1 MWEFT
6 IPNENTELRKRAVR
20 IADAINSIDG
30 ITVSEIAKQL
40 SEEWATEEL
49 VWSKYDTYLYDDCKV
64 LKNLL
69 NIQNEAD
76 LNLADKY
83 KFKNYKP
90 VLHEYLED

>member
-1 MWEFT
+1 M
-6 IPNENTELRKRAVR
+6 
-20 IADAINSIDG
+20 SIYLKLQNNCQKN
-30 ITVSEIAKQL
+30 VQ
-40 SEEWATEEL
+40 TEEL

-69 NIQNEAD
+69 NIQNEAV

-83 KFKNYKP
+83 KVKNYKP

>member
-1 MWEFT
+1 
-6 IPNENTELRKRAVR
+6 V
-20 IADAINSIDG
+20 SIYLKLQNNCQKNG
-30 ITVSEIAKQL
+30 Q
-40 SEEWATEEL
+40 TEEL
-49 VWSKYDTYLYDDCKV
+49 VWSKYDAYLYDDCKV

-69 NIQNEAD
+69 NIQNEAV

>member
-1 MWEFT
+1 LQ
-6 IPNENTELRKRAVR
+6 NNCQKNGQA
-20 IADAINSIDG
+20 
-30 ITVSEIAKQL
+30 
-40 SEEWATEEL
+40 EEL

-83 KFKNYKP
+83 KFKNHKP

>member
-1 MWEFT
+1 M
-6 IPNENTELRKRAVR
+6 INLENLLKIKGVP
-20 IADAINSIDG
+20 
-30 ITVSEIAKQL
+30 VSEFAKQL

-49 VWSKYDTYLYDDCKV
+49 VWSKYDTYLYDYCKV

-83 KFKNYKP
+83 KFKNYNP

>member
-1 MWEFT
+1 M
-6 IPNENTELRKRAVR
+6 
-20 IADAINSIDG
+20 SIYLNLQNNCQKNG
-30 ITVSEIAKQL
+30 Q
-40 SEEWATEEL
+40 TEEL
-49 VWSKYDTYLYDDCKV
+49 VLSKYDTYLYDDCKV

>member
-1 MWEFT
+1 M
-6 IPNENTELRKRAVR
+6 IPNM
-20 IADAINSIDG
+20 I
-30 ITVSEIAKQL
+30 
-40 SEEWATEEL
+40 
-49 VWSKYDTYLYDDCKV
+49 TYLYDDCKV

-69 NIQNEAD
+69 NIQNEAV

>member
-1 MWEFT
+1 M
-6 IPNENTELRKRAVR
+6 
-20 IADAINSIDG
+20 
-30 ITVSEIAKQL
+30 
-40 SEEWATEEL
+40 EEL

-83 KFKNYKP
+83 KVKNYKP

>member
-1 MWEFT
+1 MSLYLKLQ
-6 IPNENTELRKRAVR
+6 NNCQK
-20 IADAINSIDG
+20 NG
-30 ITVSEIAKQL
+30 Q
-40 SEEWATEEL
+40 TEEL
-49 VWSKYDTYLYDDCKV
+49 VLNKYDTYLYDDCKV

>member
-1 MWEFT
+1 M
-6 IPNENTELRKRAVR
+6 
-20 IADAINSIDG
+20 SIYLKLQNNCQKNG
-30 ITVSEIAKQL
+30 H
-40 SEEWATEEL
+40 TEEL

-76 LNLADKY
+76 LSLADKY

>member
-1 MWEFT
+1 VS
-6 IPNENTELRKRAVR
+6 IYLKLQNNCQKNE
-20 IADAINSIDG
+20 
-30 ITVSEIAKQL
+30 Q
-40 SEEWATEEL
+40 TEEL

-69 NIQNEAD
+69 NIKNEAV

>member
-1 MWEFT
+1 M
-6 IPNENTELRKRAVR
+6 
-20 IADAINSIDG
+20 SIYLKLQNNCQKNG
-30 ITVSEIAKQL
+30 Q
-40 SEEWATEEL
+40 TEEL

-76 LNLADKY
+76 LNLVDKY

>member
-1 MWEFT
+1 M
-6 IPNENTELRKRAVR
+6 
-20 IADAINSIDG
+20 SIYLNLQNNCQKNG
-30 ITVSEIAKQL
+30 Q
-40 SEEWATEEL
+40 TEEL
-49 VWSKYDTYLYDDCKV
+49 VLSKYDTYLYDDCKV

-69 NIQNEAD
+69 NIKNEAD

>member
-1 MWEFT
+1 M
-6 IPNENTELRKRAVR
+6 INLENLLKIKGVP
-20 IADAINSIDG
+20 
-30 ITVSEIAKQL
+30 VSEIAKQL

-76 LNLADKY
+76 LNLAYKY

>member
-20 IADAINSIDG
+20 KADAINSIDG

>member
-1 MWEFT
+1 M
-6 IPNENTELRKRAVR
+6 
-20 IADAINSIDG
+20 
-30 ITVSEIAKQL
+30 Q
-40 SEEWATEEL
+40 TEEL

-69 NIQNEAD
+69 NIQNESD

-90 VLHEYLED
+90 VPHEYLED